1 MTSLDERLN
10 TTALAILT
18 GIALAYFCSFV
29 HPALSIIA
37 LISIIPLYFVIQRNH
52 AHYDPLE
59 KLWHLGGAWKYAFPF
74 AIYLVMG
81 DLTRVILPSAFEE
94 YHIYI
99 TYCLRTIAVGYI
111 LIRYRSLYTELA
123 RWRLDGTSVLIGAV
137 IFLLWVG
144 LEGLYPVFSSTDVHY
159 DPAIF
164 DTAAFGLLILMRF
177 AGSVLVAPLIEELFC
192 RSFLMRYAIDARW
205 QDVPIGMYTLGSFVI
220 VTLFFGFSHF
230 RWLPGILTA
239 VLLNLLLYR
248 SKNLSSCVVAH
259 ATANL
264 LLLVYVVCMGEWGF
278 F

>member
-1 MTSLDERLN
+1 
-10 TTALAILT
+10 
-18 GIALAYFCSFV
+18 
-29 HPALSIIA
+29 
-37 LISIIPLYFVIQRNH
+37 
-52 AHYDPLE
+52 
-59 KLWHLGGAWKYAFPF
+59 
-74 AIYLVMG
+74 MG
-81 DLTRVILPSAFEE
+81 DLTRAILPGFEE

-123 RWRLDGTSVLIGAV
+123 RWQIDGTSVLIGVV

-144 LEGLYPVFSSTDVHY
+144 LEGLYPLFSSADVNY
-159 DPAIF
+159 DPTIF
-164 DTAAFGLLILMRF
+164 DTTAFGLLILMRF

-192 RSFLMRYAIDARW
+192 RSFLMRYAIDSKW
-205 QDVPIGMYTLGSFVI
+205 QDVPIGAYTLGSFAI

-248 SKNLSSCVVAH
+248 TKNLSSCVVAH

-264 LLLVYVVCMGEWGF
+264 LLLVYVVYTGEWGF

>member
-1 MTSLDERLN
+1 MISLDKRLN
-10 TTALAILT
+10 TTSVATLT
-18 GIALAYFCSFV
+18 SIALAYICSYI

-37 LISIIPLYFVIQRNH
+37 LLLVIPLYFIVQRSH
-52 AHYDPLE
+52 ARY
-59 KLWHLGGAWKYAFPF
+59 KLLDKVWHLDGAWSYVFPF

-81 DLTRVILPSAFEE
+81 DLTRTLLPGFED

-99 TYCLRTIAVGYI
+99 TYCLRTVAVGYI
-111 LIRYRSLYTELA
+111 LIRYRSMYTELA
-123 RWRLDGTSVLIGAV
+123 SRRLDGISILIGVV

-144 LEGLYPVFSSTDVHY
+144 LEGIYPMFSSADVHY
-159 DPAIF
+159 DPTIF
-164 DTAAFGLLILMRF
+164 DTAAFGFLILVRF
-177 AGSVLVAPLIEELFC
+177 AGSVLVAPFVEELFC
-192 RSFLMRYAIDARW
+192 RSFLMRYLIDSKW
-205 QDVPIGMYTLGSFVI
+205 QAVPIGAYTLGSFII

-248 SKNLSSCVVAH
+248 TKNLSSCVAAH

-264 LLLVYVVCMGEWGF
+264 LLLVYVVCTGKWGF

>member
-1 MTSLDERLN
+1 MTPLDERLN
-10 TTALAILT
+10 TTAVATLT
-18 GIALAYFCSFV
+18 GIALVYLCSFV
-29 HPALSIIA
+29 HPALPAIA
-37 LISIIPLYFVIQRNH
+37 LLSILPLYFVIQRNH
-52 AHYDPLE
+52 ARHNLLE
-59 KLWHLGGAWKYAFPF
+59 KLWHLDGAWKYVFPF

-81 DLTRVILPSAFEE
+81 DLTRIVFTNFDE

-111 LIRYRSLYTELA
+111 LIRYRSLYAELA
-123 RWRLDGTSVLIGAV
+123 ERRLDGTSILIGAI

-144 LEGLYPVFSSTDVHY
+144 LEGLYPVFSSADAHY
-159 DPAIF
+159 DPTIF
-164 DTAAFGLLILMRF
+164 DTAAFGFMILARF
-177 AGSVLVAPLIEELFC
+177 AGSVLVAPFIEELFC
-192 RSFLMRYAIDARW
+192 RSFLMRYAIDPKW
-205 QDVPIGMYTLGSFVI
+205 QDVPIGTYTLGSFII

-248 SKNLSSCVVAH
+248 TKNLSSCVAAH

-264 LLLVYVVCMGEWGF
+264 LLLVYVVYTGEWDF

>member
-1 MTSLDERLN
+1 MMTSLDERLN
-10 TTALAILT
+10 T
-18 GIALAYFCSFV
+18 IALATLTSIVLAYLCSFLRPEL
-29 HPALSIIA
+29 PAIA
-37 LISIIPLYFVIQRNH
+37 FLLTIPLYFVVRRNH
-52 AHYDPLE
+52 ARYDFLE
-59 KLWHLGGAWKYAFPF
+59 KLWHLGGAWKYVFPF

-81 DLTRVILPSAFEE
+81 DLTRVILPGFDE

-99 TYCLRTIAVGYI
+99 AYCLRTIAVGYI

-123 RWRLDGTSVLIGAV
+123 RWRLDGTSVLTGVV
-137 IFLLWVG
+137 ICLLWVG
-144 LEGLYPVFSSTDVHY
+144 LEGFYPMFSSADVHY

-164 DTAAFGLLILMRF
+164 DTAAFGFLILVRF

-192 RSFLMRYAIDARW
+192 RSFLMRYVIDERW
-205 QDVPIGMYTLGSFVI
+205 QDVPIGTYTLGSFVI

-248 SKNLSSCVVAH
+248 TKNLSSCVVAH

-264 LLLVYVVCMGEWGF
+264 LLLVYVVYTGGWEF

>member
-10 TTALAILT
+10 TTALATLT
-18 GIALAYFCSFV
+18 SIVLAYICSFLRPELSAIAL
-29 HPALSIIA
+29 L
-37 LISIIPLYFVIQRNH
+37 LIIPFHFVVRRNH
-52 AHYDPLE
+52 ARYDLLE
-59 KLWHLGGAWKYAFPF
+59 KLLNLGGAWKYVFPF
-74 AIYLVMG
+74 VIYLVMG
-81 DLTRVILPSAFEE
+81 DLTRAVLPGFEG

-111 LIRYRSLYTELA
+111 LIRYRSLYTELS
-123 RWRLDGTSVLIGAV
+123 RWRLDGTPVLIGAV

-144 LEGLYPVFSSTDVHY
+144 LEGVYPMFPYTGVHY
-159 DPAIF
+159 DPTIF
-164 DTAAFGLLILMRF
+164 DTATFGFLILMRF

-192 RSFLMRYAIDARW
+192 RSFLMRYVVAARW
-205 QDVPIGMYTLGSFVI
+205 QDIPVGTYTFGSFVI

-239 VLLNLLLYR
+239 MLLNMLLYR
-248 SKNLSSCVVAH
+248 TKNLSSCVVAH

-264 LLLVYVVCMGEWGF
+264 LLLVYVVYTGEWGF

>member
-1 MTSLDERLN
+1 MTPLDERLN
-10 TTALAILT
+10 TTALATLA
-18 GIALAYFCSFV
+18 GIALVYFCSFV

-37 LISIIPLYFVIQRNH
+37 LLSILPLYFAIQRNH
-52 AHYDPLE
+52 ARYALLE
-59 KLWHLGGAWKYAFPF
+59 KLWHLGGAWKYVFPF
-74 AIYLVMG
+74 TIYLVMG
-81 DLTRVILPSAFEE
+81 DLTRVTLPDFEE
-94 YHIYI
+94 YHIYLA
-99 TYCLRTIAVGYI
+99 YCLRTIAVGYI

-123 RWRLDGTSVLIGAV
+123 RWRLDGTSVLTGVV
-137 IFLLWVG
+137 ICLLWVG
-144 LEGLYPVFSSTDVHY
+144 LEGFYPMFSSADSHY

-164 DTAAFGLLILMRF
+164 DTAVFGLLILMRF

-192 RSFLMRYAIDARW
+192 RSFLLRYAVDARW
-205 QDVPIGMYTLGSFVI
+205 QDVPIGAYTLGSFVI

-248 SKNLSSCVVAH
+248 TKNLYSCVAAH

-264 LLLVYVVCMGEWGF
+264 LLLVYVVYTGEWSF

>member
-10 TTALAILT
+10 TTALATLT
-18 GIALAYFCSFV
+18 GIALAYLCSYIN
-29 HPALSIIA
+29 PALSIIT
-37 LISIIPLYFVIQRNH
+37 LLLTIPLYFAIQRNH
-52 AHYDPLE
+52 ARYDLLE
-59 KLWHLGGAWKYAFPF
+59 KIWHLDGAWKYVFPF

-81 DLTRVILPSAFEE
+81 DLTRAMLPGFEE

-111 LIRYRSLYTELA
+111 LIRYRSMYTELA
-123 RWRLDGTSVLIGAV
+123 RWRLDGTPILIGV
-137 IFLLWVG
+137 LIFLLWVG
-144 LEGLYPVFSSTDVHY
+144 LEGLYPVFSSTDIHY
-159 DPAIF
+159 DPVIF
-164 DTAAFGLLILMRF
+164 DTPVFGFLILMRF
-177 AGSVLVAPLIEELFC
+177 AGSVLVAPFVEELFC

-205 QDVPIGMYTLGSFVI
+205 QDVPIGAYTLGSFAI

-248 SKNLSSCVVAH
+248 TKNLSLCVVAH

-264 LLLVYVVCMGEWGF
+264 LLLVYVVYTGEWGF

>member
-1 MTSLDERLN
+1 MIPLDKRLN
-10 TTALAILT
+10 TTSVATLT
-18 GIALAYFCSFV
+18 SIALAYICSYI

-37 LISIIPLYFVIQRNH
+37 LLLAIPLYFVIQRSH
-52 AHYDPLE
+52 ARY
-59 KLWHLGGAWKYAFPF
+59 KLLDKIWHLDGAWSYVFPF

-81 DLTRVILPSAFEE
+81 DLTRALLPGFEE

-99 TYCLRTIAVGYI
+99 TYCLRTVAVGYI
-111 LIRYRSLYTELA
+111 LIRYRSMYTELA
-123 RWRLDGTSVLIGAV
+123 SRRLDGISILIGVV

-144 LEGLYPVFSSTDVHY
+144 LEGLYPMFSSADVHY
-159 DPAIF
+159 DPTIF
-164 DTAAFGLLILMRF
+164 DTAAFGFLILVRF
-177 AGSVLVAPLIEELFC
+177 AGSVLVAPFVEELFC
-192 RSFLMRYAIDARW
+192 RSFLMRYLIDSKW
-205 QDVPIGMYTLGSFVI
+205 QAVPIGAYTLGSFII

-248 SKNLSSCVVAH
+248 TKNLSSCVAAH

-264 LLLVYVVCMGEWGF
+264 LLLVYVVCTGSWGF

>member
-1 MTSLDERLN
+1 MTPLDERLN
-10 TTALAILT
+10 TTAVATLT
-18 GIALAYFCSFV
+18 GIALAYLCSFV
-29 HPALSIIA
+29 HPNLPAIA
-37 LISIIPLYFVIQRNH
+37 LLSAIPLYFAIQRNH
-52 AHYDPLE
+52 ARYDLLE
-59 KLWHLGGAWKYAFPF
+59 RIWHLNGAWKYVFPF
-74 AIYLVMG
+74 TIYLVMG
-81 DLTRVILPSAFEE
+81 DLTRIVFTNFDE

-123 RWRLDGTSVLIGAV
+123 RRRLDGTSVLIGVV

-144 LEGLYPVFSSTDVHY
+144 LEGLYPVFSSADAHY
-159 DPAIF
+159 DPTIF
-164 DTAAFGLLILMRF
+164 DTAAFGFLILVRF

-192 RSFLMRYAIDARW
+192 RSFLMRYVIDSKW
-205 QDVPIGMYTLGSFVI
+205 QDVPIGAYTLGSFAI

-230 RWLPGILTA
+230 RWLPGLLTA

-248 SKNLSSCVVAH
+248 TKNLSSCVVAH

-264 LLLVYVVCMGEWGF
+264 LLLVYVIYMGEWGF

>member
-1 MTSLDERLN
+1 MTPLDERLN
-10 TTALAILT
+10 TTALATLT
-18 GIALAYFCSFV
+18 GITLAYLCSYI
-29 HPALSIIA
+29 HPALPAIA
-37 LISIIPLYFVIQRNH
+37 LLSIPPLYFVVLRNH
-52 AHYDPLE
+52 ARYDLTE
-59 KLWHLGGAWKYAFPF
+59 KLWHLDGAWKYVFPF

-81 DLTRVILPSAFEE
+81 DLTRVILPGAFEE

-99 TYCLRTIAVGYI
+99 TYCLRTITVGYI

-123 RWRLDGTSVLIGAV
+123 MWRLDATSILIGVV
-137 IFLLWVG
+137 ICLMWVG
-144 LEGLYPVFSSTDVHY
+144 LEGIYPVFSSADSHY

-164 DTAAFGLLILMRF
+164 DTPVFGFLILTRF
-177 AGSVLVAPLIEELFC
+177 AGSVLVAPFIEELFC

-205 QDVPIGMYTLGSFVI
+205 QDVPIGAYTFGSFAI

-248 SKNLSSCVVAH
+248 TKNLSSCVVAH

-264 LLLVYVVCMGEWGF
+264 LLLAYVVYSGEWGF